1 MLANIITITRLL
13 LIIPFGILLYNKGIQ
28 NLVPA
33 CLFTFIIITDFLDGY
48 VARKYKQV
56 TKFGKLLDPFVDKLL
71 IVVTTIIL
79 IIKNIIPIYSLYIFI
94 RDIIIWIL
102 ALTMMKKKKIV
113 LAADIYGKTKT
124 VLHFLA
130 ILFVLIIGKWNIISF
145 DLLVLSFATLF
156 PELIYGYKTYLQKDK
171 YEKIVDKKNKKQE
184 LSYKE
189 LDMYFNAYLNDKIND
204 EVMTKL
210 LKAICKNGLNDKEII
225 NLTDIFIKSGDTLNL
240 DYLGITVDKHSTG
253 GVGDK
258 TTLILAPLLASCNI
272 LMPKMSGRGLGYTG
286 GTIDKL
292 ESINVNVNLSEKTFI
307 KTVKD
312 IGFCIISQT
321 KNICLMDKKIYA
333 LRDVTNTT
341 ESIGLIASS
350 IMSKKIAC
358 GASKIVIDIKIGNGA
373 LIKNY
378 DDAIKLAK
386 IMKKIGK
393 HYNKEV
399 ICILTDMTNPL
410 GSNVGNKIEVMEVL
424 DILQNK
430 KDNLLKS
437 LVIDMATEIVMVV
450 KNVSKKDA
458 KKEVITN
465 LENGKAYEKFITYVN
480 RQNGNINNLKLKKG
494 INVLSEKE
502 GYLKE
507 INALEIGKLSCKL
520 GSGRVKKEDNIDYDA
535 GVILKK
541 EVGSYVKKG
550 DILCIVEAMKV
561 MNEITAEF
569 DCKIKEILVSDGDVV
584 GFGQDLFIYE

>member
-71 IVVTTIIL
+71 LVVTTIIL

-102 ALTMMKKKKIV
+102 ALIIMKKKKIV

-145 DLLVLSFATLF
+145 DLLVLSFVTLF

-292 ESINVNVNLSEKTFI
+292 ESINVNVNLSEKNFI

-480 RQNGNINNLKLKKG
+480 GQNGNINNLKLKKG

-550 DILCIVEAMKV
+550 DILCTIYGKKQESIDIDKIFKISK
-561 MNEITAEF
+561 NKPKKKESLIIEI
-569 DCKIKEILVSDGDVV
+569 I
-584 GFGQDLFIYE
+584 

>member
-102 ALTMMKKKKIV
+102 ALTIMKKKKIV

-145 DLLVLSFATLF
+145 DLLVLSFVTLF

-437 LVIDMATEIVMVV
+437 LVINMATEIVMVV

-480 RQNGNINNLKLKKG
+480 RQNGNIDNLKLKKG

-550 DILCIVEAMKV
+550 DILCTIYGKKQESIDIDKIFKISK
-561 MNEITAEF
+561 NKPKKKESLIIEI
-569 DCKIKEILVSDGDVV
+569 I
-584 GFGQDLFIYE
+584 

>member
-480 RQNGNINNLKLKKG
+480 GQNGNINNLKLKKG

-550 DILCIVEAMKV
+550 DILCTIYGKKQKSIDIDKIFKISKNKPKKKESLII
-561 MNEITAEF
+561 EI
-569 DCKIKEILVSDGDVV
+569 I
-584 GFGQDLFIYE
+584 

>member
-145 DLLVLSFATLF
+145 DLLVLSFVTLF

-171 YEKIVDKKNKKQE
+171 YEKIVDKKNKNQE

-210 LKAICKNGLNDKEII
+210 LKAICKNGLSDKEII

-410 GSNVGNKIEVMEVL
+410 GSNIGNKIEVMEVL
-424 DILQNK
+424 DIKKKK

-480 RQNGNINNLKLKKG
+480 RQNGNIDNLKLKKG

-550 DILCIVEAMKV
+550 DILCTIYGKKQESIDIDKIFKISK
-561 MNEITAEF
+561 NKPKKKESLIIEI
-569 DCKIKEILVSDGDVV
+569 I
-584 GFGQDLFIYE
+584 

>member
-102 ALTMMKKKKIV
+102 ALTIMKKKKIV

-258 TTLILAPLLASCNI
+258 TTLILAPILASCNI

-437 LVIDMATEIVMVV
+437 LVIDMATEIVMIV

-480 RQNGNINNLKLKKG
+480 RQNGNIDNLKLKKG

-550 DILCIVEAMKV
+550 DILCTIYGKKQESIDIDKIFKISK
-561 MNEITAEF
+561 NKPKKKESLIIEI
-569 DCKIKEILVSDGDVV
+569 I
-584 GFGQDLFIYE
+584 

>member
-145 DLLVLSFATLF
+145 DLLVLSFVTLF

-253 GVGDK
+253 GIGDK

-550 DILCIVEAMKV
+550 DILCTIYGKKQESIDIDKIFKISK
-561 MNEITAEF
+561 NKPKKKESLIIEI
-569 DCKIKEILVSDGDVV
+569 I
-584 GFGQDLFIYE
+584 

>member
-258 TTLILAPLLASCNI
+258 TTLILAPLLAACDV
-272 LMPKMSGRGLGYTG
+272 LMPKMSGRGLGFTG

-292 ESINVNVNLSEKTFI
+292 ESINVNVNLSEEDFI
-307 KTVKD
+307 KTVKE

-480 RQNGNINNLKLKKG
+480 RQNGNIDNLKLKKG

-550 DILCIVEAMKV
+550 DILCTIYGKKQESIDIDKIFKISK
-561 MNEITAEF
+561 NKPKKKESLIIEI
-569 DCKIKEILVSDGDVV
+569 I
-584 GFGQDLFIYE
+584 

>member
-210 LKAICKNGLNDKEII
+210 LKAICKNGLSDKEII

-480 RQNGNINNLKLKKG
+480 RQNGNIDNLKLKKG

-550 DILCIVEAMKV
+550 DILCTIYGKKQESIDIDKIFKISK
-561 MNEITAEF
+561 NKPKKKESLIIEI
-569 DCKIKEILVSDGDVV
+569 I
-584 GFGQDLFIYE
+584 

>member
-1 MLANIITITRLL
+1 MLANIITIIRLL
-13 LIIPFGILLYNKGIQ
+13 LIIPLSVLLYNKGIQ
-28 NLVPA
+28 NIISA
-33 CLFTFIIITDFLDGY
+33 CLFVFIILTDFLDGY

-56 TKFGKLLDPFVDKLL
+56 TKFGKLIDPIVDKLL
-71 IVVTTIIL
+71 IVVVTVLL
-79 IIKNIIPIYSLYIFI
+79 IIKNIIPVYSLFIFI
-94 RDIIIWIL
+94 RDIVIWTSALII
-102 ALTMMKKKKIV
+102 MKKKKII
-113 LAADIYGKTKT
+113 LSSNIYGKTKT
-124 VLHFLA
+124 VLHFFA
-130 ILFVLIIGKWNIISF
+130 ILFVLIIGKWNMISF

-156 PELIYGYKTYLQKDK
+156 PELVYGYKTYLKKDK
-171 YEKIVDKKNKKQE
+171 YEEIVNKKNNGLA

-189 LDMYFNAYLNDKIND
+189 MDMYFNAYLNNNIND

-210 LKAICKNGLNDKEII
+210 LKAICKKGLNDKEII
-225 NLTDIFIKSGDTLNL
+225 DLTDIFIKSGDTLNL
-240 DYLGITVDKHSTG
+240 DYLGVTVDKHSTG

-258 TTLILAPLLASCNI
+258 TTLILAPLLAACDV
-272 LMPKMSGRGLGYTG
+272 LMPKMSGRGLGFTG

-292 ESINVNVNLSEKTFI
+292 ESINVNVNLSEEDFI
-307 KTVKD
+307 KTVKE
-312 IGFCIISQT
+312 IGFCVISQT

-358 GASKIVIDIKIGNGA
+358 GASKILIDIKIGNGA

-393 HYNKEV
+393 HYNREV
-399 ICILTDMTNPL
+399 VCMLTDMNVPL

-437 LVIDMATEIVMVV
+437 LVIDMATEIVMLA
-450 KNVSKKDA
+450 KNMPKQDA
-458 KKEVITN
+458 KKEVVTN
-465 LENGKAYEKFITYVN
+465 LENGKAYEKFTSFVT
-480 RQNGNINNLKLKKG
+480 RQGGSIDNLKLKKG
-494 INVLSEKE
+494 INLLSEKE

-550 DILCIVEAMKV
+550 DILCTIYGKKQDNIDINKIFRISKNKPKKKESLII
-561 MNEITAEF
+561 EI
-569 DCKIKEILVSDGDVV
+569 I
-584 GFGQDLFIYE
+584 

>member
-102 ALTMMKKKKIV
+102 ALTIMKKKKIV

-145 DLLVLSFATLF
+145 DLLVLSFVTLF

-550 DILCIVEAMKV
+550 DILCTIYGKKQESIDIDKIFKISK
-561 MNEITAEF
+561 NKPKKKESLIIEI
-569 DCKIKEILVSDGDVV
+569 I
-584 GFGQDLFIYE
+584 

>member
-393 HYNKEV
+393 HYKKEV

-480 RQNGNINNLKLKKG
+480 RQNGNIDNLKLKKG

-550 DILCIVEAMKV
+550 DILCTIYGKKQESIDIDKIFKISK
-561 MNEITAEF
+561 NKPKKKESLIIEI
-569 DCKIKEILVSDGDVV
+569 I
-584 GFGQDLFIYE
+584 

>member
-102 ALTMMKKKKIV
+102 ALTTMKKKKIV

-480 RQNGNINNLKLKKG
+480 GQNGNINNLKLKKG

-550 DILCIVEAMKV
+550 DILCTIYGKKQESIDIDKIFKISK
-561 MNEITAEF
+561 NKPKKKESLIIEI
-569 DCKIKEILVSDGDVV
+569 I
-584 GFGQDLFIYE
+584 

>member
-1 MLANIITITRLL
+1 MLANIITIIRLL
-13 LIIPFGILLYNKGIQ
+13 LIIPLSVLLYNKGIQ
-28 NLVPA
+28 NIIPA
-33 CLFTFIIITDFLDGY
+33 CLFVFIILTDFLDGY

-56 TKFGKLLDPFVDKLL
+56 TKFGKLIDPIVDKLL
-71 IVVTTIIL
+71 IVVVTVLL
-79 IIKNIIPIYSLYIFI
+79 IIKNIIPVYSLFIFI
-94 RDIIIWIL
+94 RDIVIWTSALII
-102 ALTMMKKKKIV
+102 MKKKKII
-113 LAADIYGKTKT
+113 LSSNIYGKTKT
-124 VLHFLA
+124 VLHFFA
-130 ILFVLIIGKWNIISF
+130 ILFVLIIGKWNMISF

-156 PELIYGYKTYLQKDK
+156 PELVYGYKTYLKKDK
-171 YEKIVDKKNKKQE
+171 YEEIVNKKNNGLV

-189 LDMYFNAYLNDKIND
+189 MDMYFNAYLNNNIND

-210 LKAICKNGLNDKEII
+210 LKAICKKGLNDKEII
-225 NLTDIFIKSGDTLNL
+225 DLTDIFIKSGDTLNL
-240 DYLGITVDKHSTG
+240 NYLGVTVDKHSTG

-258 TTLILAPLLASCNI
+258 TTLILAPLLAACDV
-272 LMPKMSGRGLGYTG
+272 LMPKMSGRGLGFTG

-292 ESINVNVNLSEKTFI
+292 ESINVNVNLSEEDFI
-307 KTVKD
+307 KTVKE
-312 IGFCIISQT
+312 IGFCVISQT

-358 GASKIVIDIKIGNGA
+358 GASKILIDIKIGNGA

-393 HYNKEV
+393 HYNREV
-399 ICILTDMTNPL
+399 VCMLTDMNVPL

-437 LVIDMATEIVMVV
+437 LVIDMATEIVMLA
-450 KNVSKKDA
+450 KNMPKQDT
-458 KKEVITN
+458 KKEVVTN
-465 LENGKAYEKFITYVN
+465 LENGKAYEKFTSFVT
-480 RQNGNINNLKLKKG
+480 RQGGSINNLKLKKG
-494 INVLSEKE
+494 VNILSEKE
-502 GYLKE
+502 GYLRE

-541 EVGSYVKKG
+541 DIGSYVKKG
-550 DILCIVEAMKV
+550 DILCTIYGKKQESIDVSKIFKITKNKPKKKESLII
-561 MNEITAEF
+561 EI
-569 DCKIKEILVSDGDVV
+569 I
-584 GFGQDLFIYE
+584 

>member
-102 ALTMMKKKKIV
+102 ALTIMKKKKIV

-480 RQNGNINNLKLKKG
+480 RQNGNIDNLKLKKG

-550 DILCIVEAMKV
+550 DILCTIYGKKQESIDIDKIFKISK
-561 MNEITAEF
+561 NKPKKKESLIIEI
-569 DCKIKEILVSDGDVV
+569 I
-584 GFGQDLFIYE
+584 

>member
-102 ALTMMKKKKIV
+102 ALTMMKKKKTV

-550 DILCIVEAMKV
+550 DILCTIYGKKQESIDIDKIFKISK
-561 MNEITAEF
+561 NKPKKKESLIIEI
-569 DCKIKEILVSDGDVV
+569 I
-584 GFGQDLFIYE
+584 

>member
-145 DLLVLSFATLF
+145 DLLVLSFVTLF

-292 ESINVNVNLSEKTFI
+292 ESINVNVNLSEEDFI
-307 KTVKD
+307 KTVKE
-312 IGFCIISQT
+312 IGFCVISQT

-358 GASKIVIDIKIGNGA
+358 GASKILIDIKIGNGA

-393 HYNKEV
+393 HYNREV
-399 ICILTDMTNPL
+399 VCMLTDMNVPL

-480 RQNGNINNLKLKKG
+480 RQDGNIDNLKLKKG

-541 EVGSYVKKG
+541 EVDSYVKKG
-550 DILCIVEAMKV
+550 DILCTIYGKKQESIDIDKIFKISK
-561 MNEITAEF
+561 NKPKKKESLIIEI
-569 DCKIKEILVSDGDVV
+569 I
-584 GFGQDLFIYE
+584 

>member
-79 IIKNIIPIYSLYIFI
+79 IIKNIIPIYSLFIFI

-156 PELIYGYKTYLQKDK
+156 PELVYGYKTYLQKDK
-171 YEKIVDKKNKKQE
+171 YEKIVDKKNKNQE

-210 LKAICKNGLNDKEII
+210 LKAICKNGLSDKEII

-480 RQNGNINNLKLKKG
+480 RQNGNIDNLKLKKG

-550 DILCIVEAMKV
+550 DILCTIYGKKQESIDIDKIFKISK
-561 MNEITAEF
+561 NKPKKKESLIIEI
-569 DCKIKEILVSDGDVV
+569 I
-584 GFGQDLFIYE
+584 

>member
-480 RQNGNINNLKLKKG
+480 RQNGNIDNLKLKKG
-494 INVLSEKE
+494 INELSEKE

-550 DILCIVEAMKV
+550 DILCTIYGKKQESIDIDKIFKISK
-561 MNEITAEF
+561 NKPKKKESLIIEI
-569 DCKIKEILVSDGDVV
+569 I
-584 GFGQDLFIYE
+584 

>member
-210 LKAICKNGLNDKEII
+210 LKAICKNGLSDKEII

-550 DILCIVEAMKV
+550 DILCTIYGKKQESIDIDKIFKISK
-561 MNEITAEF
+561 NKPKKKESLIIEI
-569 DCKIKEILVSDGDVV
+569 I
-584 GFGQDLFIYE
+584 

>member
-145 DLLVLSFATLF
+145 DLLVLSFVTLF

-210 LKAICKNGLNDKEII
+210 LKAICKNGLSDKEII

-437 LVIDMATEIVMVV
+437 LVIDMAAEIVMVV

-480 RQNGNINNLKLKKG
+480 RQNGNIDNLKLKKG

-550 DILCIVEAMKV
+550 DILCTIYGKKQESIDIDKIFKISK
-561 MNEITAEF
+561 NKPKKKESLIIEI
-569 DCKIKEILVSDGDVV
+569 I
-584 GFGQDLFIYE
+584 

>member
-145 DLLVLSFATLF
+145 DLLVLSFVTLF

-292 ESINVNVNLSEKTFI
+292 ESINVNVNLSEKNFI

-480 RQNGNINNLKLKKG
+480 RQNGNIDNLKLKKG

-550 DILCIVEAMKV
+550 DILCTIYGKKQESIDIDKIFKISK
-561 MNEITAEF
+561 NKPKKKESLIIEI
-569 DCKIKEILVSDGDVV
+569 I
-584 GFGQDLFIYE
+584 

>member
-102 ALTMMKKKKIV
+102 ALTIMKKKKIV

-145 DLLVLSFATLF
+145 DLLVLSFVTLF

-292 ESINVNVNLSEKTFI
+292 ESINVNVNLSEKAFI

-480 RQNGNINNLKLKKG
+480 RQNGNIDNLKLKKG

-550 DILCIVEAMKV
+550 DILCTIYGKKQESIDIDKIFKISK
-561 MNEITAEF
+561 NKPKKKESLIIEI
-569 DCKIKEILVSDGDVV
+569 I
-584 GFGQDLFIYE
+584 

>member
-145 DLLVLSFATLF
+145 DLLVLSFVTLF

-358 GASKIVIDIKIGNGA
+358 GASKILIDIKIGNGA

-550 DILCIVEAMKV
+550 DILCTIYGKKQESIDIDKIFKISK
-561 MNEITAEF
+561 NKPKKKESLIIEI
-569 DCKIKEILVSDGDVV
+569 I
-584 GFGQDLFIYE
+584 

>member
-1 MLANIITITRLL
+1 MLANIITIIRLL
-13 LIIPFGILLYNKGIQ
+13 LIIPLSVLLYNKGIQ
-28 NLVPA
+28 NIISA
-33 CLFTFIIITDFLDGY
+33 CLFVFIILTDFLDGY

-56 TKFGKLLDPFVDKLL
+56 TKFGKLIDPIVDKLL
-71 IVVTTIIL
+71 IVVVTVLL
-79 IIKNIIPIYSLYIFI
+79 IIKNIIPVYSLFIFI
-94 RDIIIWIL
+94 RDIVIWTSALII
-102 ALTMMKKKKIV
+102 MKKKKII
-113 LAADIYGKTKT
+113 LSSNIYGKTKT
-124 VLHFLA
+124 VLHFFA
-130 ILFVLIIGKWNIISF
+130 ILFVLIIGKWNMISF

-156 PELIYGYKTYLQKDK
+156 PELVYGYKTYLKKDK
-171 YEKIVDKKNKKQE
+171 YEEIVNKKNNGLV

-189 LDMYFNAYLNDKIND
+189 MDMYFNAYLNNNIND

-210 LKAICKNGLNDKEII
+210 LKAICKKGLNDKEII
-225 NLTDIFIKSGDTLNL
+225 DLTDIFIKSGDTLNL
-240 DYLGITVDKHSTG
+240 DYLGVTVDKHSTG

-258 TTLILAPLLASCNI
+258 TTLIVTPIVAPLLAACDV
-272 LMPKMSGRGLGYTG
+272 LMPKMSGRGLGFTG

-292 ESINVNVNLSEKTFI
+292 ESINVNVNLSEEDFI
-307 KTVKD
+307 KTVKE
-312 IGFCIISQT
+312 IGFCVISQT

-358 GASKIVIDIKIGNGA
+358 GASKILIDIKIGNGA

-393 HYNKEV
+393 HYNREV
-399 ICILTDMTNPL
+399 VCMLTDMNVPL

-437 LVIDMATEIVMVV
+437 LVIDMATEIVMLA
-450 KNVSKKDA
+450 KNMPKQDA
-458 KKEVITN
+458 KKEVVTN
-465 LENGKAYEKFITYVN
+465 LENGKAYEKFTSFVT
-480 RQNGNINNLKLKKG
+480 RQGGSINNLKLKKG
-494 INVLSEKE
+494 VNILSEKE
-502 GYLKE
+502 GYLRE

-541 EVGSYVKKG
+541 DIGSYVKKG
-550 DILCIVEAMKV
+550 DILCTIYGKKQESIDVSKIFKITKNKPKKKESLII
-561 MNEITAEF
+561 EI
-569 DCKIKEILVSDGDVV
+569 I
-584 GFGQDLFIYE
+584 

>member
-145 DLLVLSFATLF
+145 DLLVLSFVTLF

-210 LKAICKNGLNDKEII
+210 LKAICKNGLSDKEII

-393 HYNKEV
+393 HYKKEV

-480 RQNGNINNLKLKKG
+480 GQNGNINNLKLKKG

-550 DILCIVEAMKV
+550 DILCTIYGKKQESIDIDKIFKISK
-561 MNEITAEF
+561 NKPKKKESLIIEI
-569 DCKIKEILVSDGDVV
+569 I
-584 GFGQDLFIYE
+584 

>member
-145 DLLVLSFATLF
+145 DLLVLSFVTLF

-437 LVIDMATEIVMVV
+437 LVIDIAAEIVMVV

-550 DILCIVEAMKV
+550 DILCTIYGKKQESIDIDKIFKISK
-561 MNEITAEF
+561 NKPKKKESLIIEI
-569 DCKIKEILVSDGDVV
+569 I
-584 GFGQDLFIYE
+584 

>member
-550 DILCIVEAMKV
+550 DILCTIYGKKQESIYIDKIFKISK
-561 MNEITAEF
+561 NKPKKKESLIIEI
-569 DCKIKEILVSDGDVV
+569 I
-584 GFGQDLFIYE
+584 

>member
-102 ALTMMKKKKIV
+102 ALTIMKKKKIV

-145 DLLVLSFATLF
+145 DLLVLSFVTLF

-171 YEKIVDKKNKKQE
+171 YEKIVDKKNKNQE

-210 LKAICKNGLNDKEII
+210 LKAICKNGLSDKEII

-550 DILCIVEAMKV
+550 DILCTIYGKKQESIDIDKIFKISK
-561 MNEITAEF
+561 NKPKKKESLIIEI
-569 DCKIKEILVSDGDVV
+569 I
-584 GFGQDLFIYE
+584 

>member
-102 ALTMMKKKKIV
+102 ALTIMKKKKIV

-145 DLLVLSFATLF
+145 DLLVLSFVTLF

-480 RQNGNINNLKLKKG
+480 RQDGNIDNLKLKKG

-550 DILCIVEAMKV
+550 DILCTIYGKKQESIDIDKIFKISK
-561 MNEITAEF
+561 NKPKKKESLIIEI
-569 DCKIKEILVSDGDVV
+569 I
-584 GFGQDLFIYE
+584 

>member
-145 DLLVLSFATLF
+145 DLLVLSFVTLF

-358 GASKIVIDIKIGNGA
+358 GASKIVIDIKIGTGA

-550 DILCIVEAMKV
+550 DILCTIYGKKQESIDIDKIFKISK
-561 MNEITAEF
+561 NKPKKKESLIIEI
-569 DCKIKEILVSDGDVV
+569 I
-584 GFGQDLFIYE
+584 

>member
-102 ALTMMKKKKIV
+102 ALIMMKKKKIV

-145 DLLVLSFATLF
+145 DLLVLSFVTLF

-550 DILCIVEAMKV
+550 DILCTIYGKKQESIDIDKIFKISK
-561 MNEITAEF
+561 NKPKKKESLIIEI
-569 DCKIKEILVSDGDVV
+569 I
-584 GFGQDLFIYE
+584 

>member
-358 GASKIVIDIKIGNGA
+358 GASKIVIDIKIGNGD

-550 DILCIVEAMKV
+550 DILCTIYGKKQESIDIDKIFKISK
-561 MNEITAEF
+561 NKPKKKESLIIEI
-569 DCKIKEILVSDGDVV
+569 I
-584 GFGQDLFIYE
+584 

>member
-145 DLLVLSFATLF
+145 DLLVLSFVTLF

-210 LKAICKNGLNDKEII
+210 LKAICKNGLSDKEII

-480 RQNGNINNLKLKKG
+480 RQNGNIDNLKLKKG

-550 DILCIVEAMKV
+550 DILCTIYGKKQESIDIDKIFKISKSKPKKKESLII
-561 MNEITAEF
+561 EI
-569 DCKIKEILVSDGDVV
+569 I
-584 GFGQDLFIYE
+584 

>member
-145 DLLVLSFATLF
+145 DLLVLSFVTLF

-393 HYNKEV
+393 YYNKEV

-480 RQNGNINNLKLKKG
+480 RQNGNIDNLKLKKG

-550 DILCIVEAMKV
+550 DILCTIYGKKQESIDIDKIFKISKSKPKKKESLII
-561 MNEITAEF
+561 EI
-569 DCKIKEILVSDGDVV
+569 I
-584 GFGQDLFIYE
+584 

>member
-56 TKFGKLLDPFVDKLL
+56 TKFGKLLDPFVDKSL

-102 ALTMMKKKKIV
+102 ALTIMKKKKIV

-480 RQNGNINNLKLKKG
+480 RQNGNIDNLKLKKG

-550 DILCIVEAMKV
+550 DILCTIYGKKQESIDIDKIFKISK
-561 MNEITAEF
+561 NKPKKKESLIIEI
-569 DCKIKEILVSDGDVV
+569 I
-584 GFGQDLFIYE
+584 

>member
-102 ALTMMKKKKIV
+102 ALTIMKKKKIV

-480 RQNGNINNLKLKKG
+480 RQNGNIDNLKLKKD

-550 DILCIVEAMKV
+550 DILCTIYGKKQESIDIDKIFKISK
-561 MNEITAEF
+561 NKPKKKESLIIEI
-569 DCKIKEILVSDGDVV
+569 I
-584 GFGQDLFIYE
+584 

>member
-102 ALTMMKKKKIV
+102 ALTIMKKKKIV

-480 RQNGNINNLKLKKG
+480 RQNGNIDNLKLKKG

-541 EVGSYVKKG
+541 EVGSYVKKS
-550 DILCIVEAMKV
+550 DILCTIYGKKQESIDIDKIFKISK
-561 MNEITAEF
+561 NKPKKKESLIIEI
-569 DCKIKEILVSDGDVV
+569 I
-584 GFGQDLFIYE
+584 

>member
-1 MLANIITITRLL
+1 VLANIITITRLL

-102 ALTMMKKKKIV
+102 ALTIMKKKKIV

-550 DILCIVEAMKV
+550 DILCTIYGKKQESIDIDKIFKISK
-561 MNEITAEF
+561 NKPKKKESLIIEI
-569 DCKIKEILVSDGDVV
+569 I
-584 GFGQDLFIYE
+584 

>member
-145 DLLVLSFATLF
+145 DLLVLSFVTLF
-156 PELIYGYKTYLQKDK
+156 PELVYGYKTYLKKDK
-171 YEKIVDKKNKKQE
+171 YEKIVDKKNKNQE

-210 LKAICKNGLNDKEII
+210 LKAICKNGLSDKEII

-480 RQNGNINNLKLKKG
+480 RQNGNIDNLKLKKG

-550 DILCIVEAMKV
+550 DILCTIYGKKQESIDIDKIFKISK
-561 MNEITAEF
+561 NKPKKKESLIIEI
-569 DCKIKEILVSDGDVV
+569 I
-584 GFGQDLFIYE
+584 